1 MSSITCPFTF
11 GIRRTW
17 FFNFIMK
24 EPIKSVHSELLP
36 NTTLGAK
43 FLPLNNK
50 ESSSKKKVEGKIK
63 ENIAPKKENTT
74 KENEGKNKKMTE
86 KKKVVN
92 KKIQDPSSDSSNSS
106 NISSP
111 IVKKN
116 QAAIVSDESAS
127 FTDSSNKGSVKI
139 SAKQFSRNK
148 DEIKKEV
155 HNIGKKV
162 SNSNRLQSSEHV
174 PDDLRAQF
182 ELAVNKVRAYIEK
195 EYIDRMCEIDSE
207 NAIRLQREL
216 NKILQSERDA
226 LEREKFNFEK
236 RLREEM
242 EREMRA
248 TIEVAAIENKKK
260 ADVSLAEIRKD
271 IESHYIARQKEVEQE
286 LSKKKEML
294 EEEYSRK
301 NAEFSGNLSK
311 RKTELE
317 EEYNNKKNEYLE
329 GISRRKKELE
339 EDFEERKKSLEFAYN
354 ERIVALEN
362 KYEEN
367 LKIKLEAEL
376 AKHEAKQQTDIIKKE
391 KEFIQGKV
399 LLESLKEQLE
409 KMTIQKTELENMS
422 SSTINNMKSYMKELQ
437 DSSEIQKSQIGTLEK
452 TIKALYVKEQETMEL
467 VNRANE
473 KISNMMEIKEAKKIA
488 YNSLL
493 KGMALQL
500 LDETLRIHFKQNYLK
515 KGFDILKK
523 QISRPKIVST
533 NGDGKGLKGN
543 DLTLF
548 LLRKEQLSLFAENE
562 TLMSQVEDLKVK
574 HIEELKKTQ
583 ESFMMYKKD
592 LERDSNTETNVALYE
607 TSMLHFAYIINTKIR
622 LQMVDAFWRMQL
634 GFNRKNIMDVE
645 DTKKENLTKV
655 VDVNSRDKLL
665 VNFFNYLYKV
675 SRIKL
680 ISCTWRKIV
689 LNAKFSSFKTL
700 PTTPFKDMNNNRI
713 STIDSFHLRDF
724 INNMDKNGVMNFAH
738 QPNYYN
744 KLPSV
749 INVQNKAVFVPLRR
763 DNPIT
768 YGTYFQYNKEILSES
783 CVTGKPVGSY
793 TNTSFR

>member
-1 MSSITCPFTF
+1 MRESI
-11 GIRRTW
+11 
-17 FFNFIMK
+17 N
-24 EPIKSVHSELLP
+24 SVHSELFP
-36 NTTLGAK
+36 KTKLGAE
-43 FLPLNNK
+43 FLPLNKK
-50 ESSSKKKVEGKIK
+50 ENIPGKKVESIKKDNSEKKISD
-63 ENIAPKKENTT
+63 T
-74 KENEGKNKKMTE
+74 KENEEINEKMTKE
-86 KKKVVN
+86 KKPS
-92 KKIQDPSSDSSNSS
+92 KKQVQYSSSDSSSNPSPRIKKNSS
-106 NISSP
+106 EI
-111 IVKKN
+111 
-116 QAAIVSDESAS
+116 ASDESAS
-127 FTDSSNKGSVKI
+127 IYTDSSNKIGKKI
-139 SAKQFSRNK
+139 NAKQFSRNK
-148 DEIKKEV
+148 HEIKNEV

-162 SNSNRLQSSEHV
+162 SESKKLKVSENV

-207 NAIRLQREL
+207 NAIKLQREL

-242 EREMRA
+242 EREMHA
-248 TIEVAAIENKKK
+248 TIEIAAVENKKK

-286 LSKKKEML
+286 LSKKKELL
-294 EEEYSRK
+294 EEEYLRK
-301 NAEFSGNLSK
+301 SSELSDIISK
-311 RKTELE
+311 RKAELE
-317 EEYNNKKNEYLE
+317 EEYNGKKSEYLE

-339 EDFEERKKSLEFAYN
+339 EDFEERKKSLESTFNERASALESIYN
-354 ERIVALEN
+354 ERMNALEN
-362 KYEEN
+362 QYEEN
-367 LKIKLEAEL
+367 LKIKLEAEV
-376 AKHEAKQQTDIIKKE
+376 AKSQAKQQTSIIEKE
-391 KEFIQGKV
+391 KEFIQGKILV
-399 LLESLKEQLE
+399 ESLKEQLE
-409 KMTIQKTELENMS
+409 KMTIQKNELENMS
-422 SSTINNMKSYMKELQ
+422 SSTISNMKNYMKELQ

-452 TIKALYVKEQETMEL
+452 TVKALYVKEQETMEL
-467 VNRANE
+467 VNQANE
-473 KISNMMEIKEAKKIA
+473 KISNMMDLKEAKKIA

-493 KGMALQL
+493 KGMAVQL
-500 LDETLRIHFKQNYLK
+500 LDETLRVHYKQNYLK
-515 KGFDILKK
+515 KGFEILKK

-533 NGDGKGLKGN
+533 NEDGKGLKGN

-562 TLMSQVEDLKVK
+562 NLMSQVEDLRVK
-574 HIEELKKTQ
+574 HLEELKKTQ

-622 LQMVDAFWRMQL
+622 LQMVDAFWRIQTRPSKRNL
-634 GFNRKNIMDVE
+634 VE
-645 DTKKENLTKV
+645 TEEVKREGLTKPM
-655 VDVNSRDKLL
+655 DLNSRDKLFG
-665 VNFFNYLYKV
+665 NFLSSLYRI

-680 ISCTWRKIV
+680 ISFTWRKIV
-689 LNAKFSSFKTL
+689 LNAKLSSFKTL
-700 PTTPFKDMNNNRI
+700 PTVPFKDMNNNRGLN
-713 STIDSFHLRDF
+713 IDSFHLRDF
-724 INNMDKNGVMNFAH
+724 INSMGKDGVMNFAH

-783 CVTGKPVGSY
+783 CVTGKPMGSY
-793 TNTSFR
+793 ANTDFN

>member
-1 MSSITCPFTF
+1 M
-11 GIRRTW
+11 RE
-17 FFNFIMK
+17 FIN
-24 EPIKSVHSELLP
+24 SVHSELLP
-36 NTTLGAK
+36 KSSLGAE

-50 ESSSKKKVEGKIK
+50 KTNALKKKDIIQDEIKEINNKENEHDKKMVEIKSNKKKV
-63 ENIAPKKENTT
+63 
-74 KENEGKNKKMTE
+74 
-86 KKKVVN
+86 
-92 KKIQDPSSDSSNSS
+92 DDSSSDSSSCLT
-106 NISSP
+106 SP
-111 IVKKN
+111 RIKKN
-116 QAAIVSDESAS
+116 ASRVASDDSAS
-127 FTDSSNKGSVKI
+127 IFTDSSKRNSVKI
-139 SAKQFSRNK
+139 NAKQFSRNK

-155 HNIGKKV
+155 HDIGKKV
-162 SNSNRLQSSEHV
+162 SNSKKLQPSENV

-207 NAIRLQREL
+207 NAIKLQREL

-242 EREMRA
+242 EREMHA
-248 TIEVAAIENKKK
+248 TIEIAAVENKKK

-271 IESHYIARQKEVEQE
+271 IESYYIARQKEIEQE
-286 LSKKKEML
+286 LSKRKELL

-301 NAEFSGNLSK
+301 NAEFSDAISK
-311 RKTELE
+311 RKNELE

-329 GISRRKKELE
+329 NISKRKKDLE
-339 EDFEERKKSLEFAYN
+339 EDFEERKKSLESTYT
-354 ERIVALEN
+354 ERINALEN
-362 KYEEN
+362 QYEES

-376 AKHEAKQQTDIIKKE
+376 AKNESKQQKIIIEKDKE
-391 KEFIQGKV
+391 LIQGKV
-399 LLESLKEQLE
+399 LMESLKEQLE

-422 SSTINNMKSYMKELQ
+422 SSTIINMKNYVKELQ
-437 DSSEIQKSQIGTLEK
+437 DTSEIQKSQIGTLEK

-467 VNRANE
+467 VNQANE
-473 KISNMMEIKEAKKIA
+473 KMSNMMDLKEAKKIA

-493 KGMALQL
+493 KGMAVKLF
-500 LDETLRIHFKQNYLK
+500 DETLRAYYKQNYLK
-515 KGFDILKK
+515 KGFEILKK
-523 QISRPKIVST
+523 EISRPKIVSA
-533 NGDGKGLKGN
+533 NDDGKGLKGN

-562 TLMSQVEDLKVK
+562 NLMSQVEDLRVK
-574 HIEELKKTQ
+574 HLEELKKTQ
-583 ESFMMYKKD
+583 ESFMMYKRD
-592 LERDSNTETNVALYE
+592 LERETNTETNVALYE
-607 TSMLHFAYIINTKIR
+607 TSMLHFACILNTKIK
-622 LQMVDAFWRMQL
+622 LQMIDAFWRMRIRP
-634 GFNRKNIMDVE
+634 NKNNHVE
-645 DTKKENLTKV
+645 PDDTKKENSIRTI
-655 VDVNSRDKLL
+655 DFNNRDKIL
-665 VNFFNYLYKV
+665 VNFLNSLYAI

-680 ISCTWRKIV
+680 ISHAWRKIT

-700 PTTPFKDMNNNRI
+700 PTMPFSDMNNNRG
-713 STIDSFHLRDF
+713 SNIDSFHLRDF
-724 INNMDKNGVMNFAH
+724 INSIGKDGVMNFAH

-793 TNTSFR
+793 TNINYN

>member
-1 MSSITCPFTF
+1 
-11 GIRRTW
+11 
-17 FFNFIMK
+17 MK

-36 NTTLGAK
+36 KTSLGAE
-43 FLPLNNK
+43 FLPLNKK
-50 ESSSKKKVEGKIK
+50 ENSSKKKVESKVK
-63 ENIAPKKENTT
+63 ENTASKKENTT
-74 KENEGKNKKMTE
+74 KENEGTNEKMTE
-86 KKKVVN
+86 KKKVTS
-92 KKIQDPSSDSSNSS
+92 KKIKDSSSDSSSSPS
-106 NISSP
+106 NISTP
-111 IVKKN
+111 RIKKN
-116 QAAIVSDESAS
+116 PTRITSDELAS
-127 FTDSSNKGSVKI
+127 LTDSSNKSSVKI
-139 SAKQFSRNK
+139 SAKQFSRNR

-155 HNIGKKV
+155 HEIGKKV
-162 SNSNRLQSSEHV
+162 SNTKRIQSSENV

-248 TIEVAAIENKKK
+248 TIEVAALENKKK

-271 IESHYIARQKEVEQE
+271 IESHYISRQKEVEQE

-301 NAEFSGNLSK
+301 NAEFSDDLSK
-311 RKTELE
+311 RKIELE
-317 EEYNNKKNEYLE
+317 EEYNNKKSEYLE

-339 EDFEERKKSLEFAYN
+339 EDFEERKKSLESTYN
-354 ERIVALEN
+354 ERIASLEK

-376 AKHEAKQQTDIIKKE
+376 AKYEAKQQTDIIEKE

-409 KMTIQKTELENMS
+409 KMTIQKTELESMS

-437 DSSEIQKSQIGTLEK
+437 DSSEIQKSQIGTMEK

-467 VNRANE
+467 VNKANE
-473 KISNMMEIKEAKKIA
+473 KISNMMDLKEAKKIA

-493 KGMALQL
+493 KGMGMQL
-500 LDETLRIHFKQNYLK
+500 LDETLRVHFKQNYLK
-515 KGFDILKK
+515 RGFDVLKK
-523 QISRPKIVST
+523 QISRPKVVST

-562 TLMSQVEDLKVK
+562 NLMSQVEDLKVK

-592 LERDSNTETNVALYE
+592 LERDSNTEANVALYE
-607 TSMLHFAYIINTKIR
+607 TSMIHFAYIINTKIR

-634 GFNRKNIMDVE
+634 RYNKKSTVEIE
-645 DTKKENLTKV
+645 DTKKDNLTKV
-655 VDVNSRDKLL
+655 VDYNNRDKLL
-665 VNFFNYLYKV
+665 VNFFNFLYKI

-680 ISCTWRKIV
+680 MSCAWRKIV

-700 PTTPFKDMNNNRI
+700 PTTPFKDMNNNRA

-724 INNMDKNGVMNFAH
+724 INNMDKDGVMNFAH

-749 INVQNKAVFVPLRR
+749 MNLQNKAVFVPLRR